1 MSMRCTLPVYCVCT
15 TNTDQLLAEAPVDIV
30 DEFEVGIDEF
40 GILSP

>member
-1 MSMRCTLPVYCVCT
+1 MHSACVPTYCVCAT
-15 TNTDQLLAEAPVDIV
+15 KTDQLLAEAPVDIV